1 MAETPKNLDE
11 VLELMPAQFQADAAK
26 GFKAIYQYCVSGEG
40 GKDFYQDIDDGKLDL
55 QVGKHDSPNI
65 TISIDHQDFL
75 KMLSD
80 PSAGQALFMQ
90 GKVKVEPLDMSLMM
104 KMGTLFKN
112 D

>member
-11 VLELMPAQFQADAAK
+11 VLELMPQQFQAEAAK
-26 GFKAIYQYCVSGEG
+26 GFKAIYQYCISGDG
-40 GKDFYQDIDDGKLDL
+40 GKDFYQEIDDGVLNL
-55 QVGKHDSPNI
+55 QDGKHDSPNI
-65 TISIDHQDFL
+65 TISLDHQDFL
-75 KMLSD
+75 TMLSD

-90 GKVKVEPLDMSLMM
+90 GKVKVEPLDMNLMM